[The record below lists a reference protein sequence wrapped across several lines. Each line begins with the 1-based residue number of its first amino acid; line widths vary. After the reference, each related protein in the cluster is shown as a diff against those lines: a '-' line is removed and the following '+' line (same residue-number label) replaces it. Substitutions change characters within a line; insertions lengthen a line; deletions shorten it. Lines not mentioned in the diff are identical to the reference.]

1 MWIKPEMKI
10 NKFDGEDIITES
22 SITLEEAEET
32 VTIKGAKESFKKSW
46 SLTY

>member
-22 SITLEEAEET
+22 SITLEEAKDT
-32 VTIKGAKESFKKSW
+32 VDIQGAKESFKESW